1 MIIPVYRPG
10 ETVRE
15 LKAPGRP
22 DPACKPY
29 ITMNTEQAYWD
40 RWLSGTG
47 YSLPEN
53 LSVFHVTRETFDH
66 GATRDAGIRQSDA
79 GICVCMT
86 DDALPADQYLLE
98 NLVRGLTEKEGT
110 AVAYGRQL
118 PDRDCGIIERYTR
131 AFNYPEESR
140 LKTREDLPELGIKTY
155 FCSNVCAAY
164 KRSVWS
170 WAALRKRPSSTRT

>member
-1 MIIPVYRPG
+1 
-10 ETVRE
+10 
-15 LKAPGRP
+15 
-22 DPACKPY
+22 
-29 ITMNTEQAYWD
+29 MNTEQAYWD
-40 RWLSGTG
+40 RWLSETG

-140 LKTREDLPELGIKTY
+140 LKTREDLPELGSKRISAPTY
-155 FCSNVCAAY
+155 APPLNGACI
-164 KRSVWS
+164 WS
-170 WAALRKRPSSTRT
+170 WAALRKRPSSMRI